1 MLLVSADFIS
11 PTRMTTPTPQILE
24 RARLLVEPSLRHA
37 VEQLDP
43 QIAPLALYHFGWA
56 DEHGQPATAGSG
68 GKGIRSAL
76 AVLSAEAASA
86 PAEAGVPGAVAVE
99 LIHNFSL
106 LHDDIIDGDAE
117 RRHRPTVWAVF
128 SQGEAIIVGDALHAL
143 AFDVLL
149 GGSAGGMGSAV
160 GRTAAGGVGSAAGAT
175 TEGGAGSAAGR
186 TTAGG
191 TAAGGAAVE
200 ANDVATEASGQY
212 SPHSTGDFSL
222 VETNDVA
229 REASGAAASRL
240 ASATAAMIAGQS
252 RDMAFNERMDVTPEQ
267 CLAME
272 ADKTGALLG
281 YASSVGA
288 VLAGADAEI
297 VTTLESYGSKL
308 GLAFQAADDLL
319 GIWGDP
325 AVTGKPVGNDLRERK
340 KSFPVVVALSQ
351 QTAASEELASILS
364 QDAAL
369 NESAIARATE
379 LVEQAGGKES
389 ATAAAHDYLHQAL
402 ACIQTAPL
410 AAPAV
415 EELTHLAR
423 FVVARDH

>member
-1 MLLVSADFIS
+1 
-11 PTRMTTPTPQILE
+11 MTPPIPQILE
-24 RARLLVEPSLRHA
+24 RARVLVEPSLRHA

-56 DEHGQPATAGSG
+56 DERGRPTEAGSG

-76 AVLSAEAASA
+76 AVLSAEAAGA

-106 LHDDIIDGDAE
+106 LHDDIIDDDAE

-128 SQGEAIIVGDALHAL
+128 SQGEAIIVGDALHTL

-149 GGSAGGMGSAV
+149 GG
-160 GRTAAGGVGSAAGAT
+160 AAGA
-175 TEGGAGSAAGR
+175 AGSAAEE
-186 TTAGG
+186 AADAA
-191 TAAGGAAVE
+191 TAA
-200 ANDVATEASGQY
+200 SR
-212 SPHSTGDFSL
+212 S
-222 VETNDVA
+222 
-229 REASGAAASRL
+229 AASRL

-288 VLAGADAEI
+288 VLAKADAEVI
-297 VTTLESYGSKL
+297 EALESFGSKL
-308 GLAFQAADDLL
+308 GLAFQTADDLL

-364 QDAAL
+364 QNAAL
-369 NESAIARATE
+369 NEAAIARATE

-389 ATAAAHDYLHQAL
+389 ANAAAHDYLHQAL

-423 FVVARDH
+423 FAVTRDH

>member
-1 MLLVSADFIS
+1 
-11 PTRMTTPTPQILE
+11 MTTPTPQILE
-24 RARLLVEPSLRHA
+24 RARVLVEPSLRHA
-37 VEQLDP
+37 VERLDP
-43 QIAPLALYHFGWA
+43 QIAPLALYHFGWV
-56 DEHGQPATAGSG
+56 DEHGQPTTAGSG

-149 GGSAGGMGSAV
+149 GG
-160 GRTAAGGVGSAAGAT
+160 AAGS
-175 TEGGAGSAAGR
+175 AGSAAG
-186 TTAGG
+186 G
-191 TAAGGAAVE
+191 TAVRGTAAVE

-222 VETNDVA
+222 VEANDAA
-229 REASGAAASRL
+229 REASGTAASRL

-288 VLAGADAEI
+288 VLAGADAEVI
-297 VTTLESYGSKL
+297 GTLESYGSKL

-369 NESAIARATE
+369 NETDIARATE

-415 EELTHLAR
+415 EELTHLAG

>member
-1 MLLVSADFIS
+1 
-11 PTRMTTPTPQILE
+11 MTTPTPQILE
-24 RARLLVEPSLRHA
+24 RARVLVEPSLRHA
-37 VEQLDP
+37 VERLDP

-56 DEHGQPATAGSG
+56 DEHGQPVKTSSG

-76 AVLSAEAASA
+76 AVLSAEAAGA
-86 PAEAGVPGAVAVE
+86 PAATGVPGAVAVE

-128 SQGEAIIVGDALHAL
+128 SQGEAIIVGDALHTL

-149 GGSAGGMGSAV
+149 GG
-160 GRTAAGGVGSAAGAT
+160 AA
-175 TEGGAGSAAGR
+175 GGAGSAAE
-186 TTAGG
+186 G
-191 TAAGGAAVE
+191 TAVVE
-200 ANDVATEASGQY
+200 ANLDAAMAT
-212 SPHSTGDFSL
+212 
-222 VETNDVA
+222 N
-229 REASGAAASRL
+229 RAAASRL

-288 VLAGADAEI
+288 VLASADAEVI
-297 VTTLESYGSKL
+297 TALESYGSKL

-351 QTAASEELASILS
+351 QTAASEELADILS

-369 NESAIARATE
+369 NEAAIARATE

-423 FVVARDH
+423 FVVTRDH

>member
-1 MLLVSADFIS
+1 
-11 PTRMTTPTPQILE
+11 MTLPPPQILE
-24 RARLLVEPSLRHA
+24 RARALVEPSLRRA
-37 VEQLDP
+37 IDQLDP

-56 DEHGQPATAGSG
+56 DAHGQPVKNGSS

-76 AVLSAEAASA
+76 AVLSAEAAGA
-86 PAEAGVPGAVAVE
+86 PTEVGIPGAVSVE

-106 LHDDIIDGDAE
+106 LHDDIIDDDAE

-128 SQGEAIIVGDALHAL
+128 SQGEAIIVGDALHTL

-149 GGSAGGMGSAV
+149 G
-160 GRTAAGGVGSAAGAT
+160 RAAGSV
-175 TEGGAGSAAGR
+175 
-186 TTAGG
+186 
-191 TAAGGAAVE
+191 
-200 ANDVATEASGQY
+200 ASG
-212 SPHSTGDFSL
+212 
-222 VETNDVA
+222 V
-229 REASGAAASRL
+229 AAARL

-252 RDMAFNERMDVTPEQ
+252 RDMAFNERMDITPEQ
-267 CLAME
+267 CLDME

-288 VLAGADAEI
+288 VLAKADAEVI
-297 VTTLESYGSKL
+297 GALESFGSKL

-351 QTAASEELASILS
+351 QTEASEELASILS
-364 QDAAL
+364 QNTTLSEA
-369 NESAIARATE
+369 AIARATE
-379 LVEQAGGKES
+379 LVDQAGGKES
-389 ATAAAHDYLHQAL
+389 ASAAAHDYLNQAL

-410 AAPAV
+410 AGAAV

>member
-1 MLLVSADFIS
+1 
-11 PTRMTTPTPQILE
+11 MTTPTPQILE
-24 RARLLVEPSLRHA
+24 RARVLVEPSLRHA
-37 VEQLDP
+37 IERLDP

-56 DEHGQPATAGSG
+56 DEHGQPVKTSSG

-76 AVLSAEAASA
+76 AVLSAEAAGA
-86 PAEAGVPGAVAVE
+86 PAETGVPGAVAVE

-128 SQGEAIIVGDALHAL
+128 SQGEAIIVGDALHTL

-149 GGSAGGMGSAV
+149 GG
-160 GRTAAGGVGSAAGAT
+160 AA
-175 TEGGAGSAAGR
+175 GGAGSAAGR
-186 TTAGG
+186 T
-191 TAAGGAAVE
+191 AAVE
-200 ANDVATEASGQY
+200 ANDAATEANL
-212 SPHSTGDFSL
+212 DAAMAA
-222 VETNDVA
+222 N
-229 REASGAAASRL
+229 RAAASRL

-297 VTTLESYGSKL
+297 VGALEGYGSKL

-351 QTAASEELASILS
+351 QTAASEELADILS

-369 NESAIARATE
+369 NETAIVRATE

-402 ACIQTAPL
+402 ACIQTTSL

-423 FVVARDH
+423 FVVTRDH

>member
-1 MLLVSADFIS
+1 MPPPI
-11 PTRMTTPTPQILE
+11 PQILE
-24 RARLLVEPSLRHA
+24 RARVLVEPSLRHA

-56 DEHGQPATAGSG
+56 DERGRPTESGSG

-76 AVLSAEAASA
+76 AVLSAEAAGA

-106 LHDDIIDGDAE
+106 LHDDIIDDDAE

-128 SQGEAIIVGDALHAL
+128 SQGEAIIVGDALHTL

-149 GGSAGGMGSAV
+149 GG
-160 GRTAAGGVGSAAGAT
+160 AAGGAGSSEEEA
-175 TEGGAGSAAGR
+175 GGAGSAAG
-186 TTAGG
+186 G
-191 TAAGGAAVE
+191 TAAVE
-200 ANDVATEASGQY
+200 ASDEATAAS
-212 SPHSTGDFSL
+212 
-222 VETNDVA
+222 
-229 REASGAAASRL
+229 RAAASRL

-288 VLAGADAEI
+288 VLAKADPEVIGA
-297 VTTLESYGSKL
+297 LESFGSKL
-308 GLAFQAADDLL
+308 GLAFQTADDLL

-364 QDAAL
+364 QNAAL
-369 NESAIARATE
+369 NETAIARATE

-389 ATAAAHDYLHQAL
+389 ANAAAHDYLHQAL

-423 FVVARDH
+423 FAVTRDH

>member
-24 RARLLVEPSLRHA
+24 RARVLVEPSLRQA
-37 VEQLDP
+37 VERLDP

-128 SQGEAIIVGDALHAL
+128 SQGEAIIVGDALHTL

-149 GGSAGGMGSAV
+149 GGAAGGMGSAV
-160 GRTAAGGVGSAAGAT
+160 GRTAAGGAGSAAGAT

-191 TAAGGAAVE
+191 AAAVE
-200 ANDVATEASGQY
+200 ANDAATEASG
-212 SPHSTGDFSL
+212 T
-222 VETNDVA
+222 
-229 REASGAAASRL
+229 AASRL

-288 VLAGADAEI
+288 VLAGADAEVI
-297 VTTLESYGSKL
+297 TALESYGSKL

-364 QDAAL
+364 QDTAL
-369 NESAIARATE
+369 NETDIARATE

>member
-1 MLLVSADFIS
+1 
-11 PTRMTTPTPQILE
+11 MTTPTPQILE
-24 RARLLVEPSLRHA
+24 RARILVEPSLRQA
-37 VEQLDP
+37 VERLDP

-56 DEHGQPATAGSG
+56 DEHGQPTTSGGG

-76 AVLSAEAASA
+76 AVLSAEAAGA

-128 SQGEAIIVGDALHAL
+128 SQGEAIIVGDALHTL

-149 GGSAGGMGSAV
+149 GGSAGSA
-160 GRTAAGGVGSAAGAT
+160 GSAAGGAVAGGAGSSAGAAA
-175 TEGGAGSAAGR
+175 GGAGSAAG
-186 TTAGG
+186 G
-191 TAAGGAAVE
+191 TAAE
-200 ANDVATEASGQY
+200 ANDAATG
-212 SPHSTGDFSL
+212 
-222 VETNDVA
+222 
-229 REASGAAASRL
+229 ASGAAASRL

-267 CLAME
+267 CLDME

-297 VTTLESYGSKL
+297 VAALESYGSKL

-369 NESAIARATE
+369 NEAAIARATE

>member
-1 MLLVSADFIS
+1 
-11 PTRMTTPTPQILE
+11 MTTPTPQILE
-24 RARLLVEPSLRHA
+24 RARVLVEPSLRHA

-56 DEHGQPATAGSG
+56 DEHGQPAKTSSG

-76 AVLSAEAASA
+76 AVLSAEAAGA
-86 PAEAGVPGAVAVE
+86 PAETGIPGAVAVE

-128 SQGEAIIVGDALHAL
+128 SQGEAIIVGDALHTL

-149 GGSAGGMGSAV
+149 GG
-160 GRTAAGGVGSAAGAT
+160 
-175 TEGGAGSAAGR
+175 
-186 TTAGG
+186 
-191 TAAGGAAVE
+191 AAGGAG
-200 ANDVATEASGQY
+200 N
-212 SPHSTGDFSL
+212 
-222 VETNDVA
+222 
-229 REASGAAASRL
+229 AAASRL

-288 VLAGADAEI
+288 VLAGADAEVI
-297 VTTLESYGSKL
+297 TALEGYGSKL

-351 QTAASEELASILS
+351 QTAASEELAVILS

-369 NESAIARATE
+369 DEAAIARATE

-415 EELTHLAR
+415 EELTHLAS
-423 FVVARDH
+423 FVVTRDH

>member
-1 MLLVSADFIS
+1 
-11 PTRMTTPTPQILE
+11 MTTPTPQILE
-24 RARLLVEPSLRHA
+24 RARILVEPSLRQA
-37 VEQLDP
+37 VERLDP

-56 DEHGQPATAGSG
+56 DEHGQPTTTGGG

-76 AVLSAEAASA
+76 AVLSAEAADA

-128 SQGEAIIVGDALHAL
+128 SQGEAIIVGDALHTL

-149 GGSAGGMGSAV
+149 GGSAGS
-160 GRTAAGGVGSAAGAT
+160 
-175 TEGGAGSAAGR
+175 AGSAAG
-186 TTAGG
+186 
-191 TAAGGAAVE
+191 GAAAE
-200 ANDVATEASGQY
+200 ANDAATAASG
-212 SPHSTGDFSL
+212 T
-222 VETNDVA
+222 
-229 REASGAAASRL
+229 AASRL

-267 CLAME
+267 CLDME

-297 VTTLESYGSKL
+297 VAALESYGSKL

-369 NESAIARATE
+369 NEAAIARATE

-402 ACIQTAPL
+402 ACIQMAPL